1 MELGL
6 SILFETFT
14 DFPSSNQ
21 SKKNLYYTFLY
32 LIPMNYEVKDFQKD
46 VIEKSF
52 DKPVLVDFWA
62 EWCGPC
68 KMIGPILEKLAEENK
83 DNWELVKVDT
93 DQNQEIAIRYGVRG
107 IPNVK
112 LFRNGEVINEFTGA
126 LPEQAI
132 KDWLKKSIP
141 SKFAD
146 QIEHAKIYLK
156 NGDVDTAK
164 AILEDVHKGDINNS
178 EVKVLLAKILL
189 FEDQKEALR
198 LIQNVDGNLNNIE
211 LAEAIHTLAELLNR
225 DSKSFPDSE
234 LKEKYISAIEDIRIK
249 NFDSALTKLIEIIR
263 SNRMY
268 DDDSARKVCIALF
281 KYLGEEN
288 EITLKHR
295 RDFGRALY
303 V

>member
-1 MELGL
+1 M
-6 SILFETFT
+6 T
-14 DFPSSNQ
+14 
-21 SKKNLYYTFLY
+21 
-32 LIPMNYEVKDFQKD
+32 YEVKDFQKD
-46 VIEKSF
+46 VIDKSF

-83 DNWELVKVDT
+83 ENWQLAKVDT
-93 DQNQEIAIRYGVRG
+93 DKNQEIAMRYGVRG

-126 LPEQAI
+126 LPEPAI
-132 KDWLKKSIP
+132 KDWLKKSMP

-146 QIEHAKIYLK
+146 RIEQAKVLLN
-156 NGDVDTAK
+156 NGNITDAK
-164 AILEDVHKGDINNS
+164 FILEDIHSGDVNNS

-211 LAEAIHTLAELLNR
+211 LADAIGTLAELLNR
-225 DSKSFPDSE
+225 ELKSFPDSE
-234 LKEKYISAIEDIRIK
+234 VKEKYLSALESIRK
-249 NFDSALTKLIEIIR
+249 KDLDTALTKFIYVIR
-263 SNRMY
+263 TDRSY
-268 DDDSARKVCIALF
+268 DDDGARKACIAIF
-281 KYLGEEN
+281 KYLGEDN
-288 EITLKHR
+288 DITLKHR
-295 RDFGRALY
+295 RDFGSALY

>member
-1 MELGL
+1 M
-6 SILFETFT
+6 
-14 DFPSSNQ
+14 P
-21 SKKNLYYTFLY
+21 
-32 LIPMNYEVKDFQKD
+32 EVKDFQKD

-52 DKPVLVDFWA
+52 EKPVLVDFWA

-83 DNWELVKVDT
+83 QDWELAKVDT
-93 DQNQEIAIRYGVRG
+93 DKNQEIATKYGVRG

-132 KDWLKKSIP
+132 KEWLKKSVP

-146 QIEHAKIYLK
+146 QIEHVKIYLK

-164 AILEDVHKGDINNS
+164 VILEDVHKGDINNT

-189 FEDQKEALR
+189 FDTPEEAKR
-198 LIQNVDGNLNNIE
+198 LVQNLDGE
-211 LAEAIHTLAELLNR
+211 LGNMEQAEAINTLVEILTR
-225 DSKSFPDSE
+225 DANSFQNSKV
-234 LKEKYISAIEDIRIK
+234 KENYLSAIRNIK
-249 NFDSALTKLIEIIR
+249 EQDFDSALNKFIEIIR
-263 SNRMY
+263 EDRTY
-268 DDDSARKVCIALF
+268 DDDGSRKACIAIF
-281 KYLGEEN
+281 KFLGEEN

>member
-1 MELGL
+1 M
-6 SILFETFT
+6 
-14 DFPSSNQ
+14 
-21 SKKNLYYTFLY
+21 KH
-32 LIPMNYEVKDFQKD
+32 EVKDFQKD

-68 KMIGPILEKLAEENK
+68 KMIGPVLEKLAEENK
-83 DNWELVKVDT
+83 EDWELVKVDT
-93 DQNQEIAIRYGVRG
+93 DNNQQIAMQYGIRG

-112 LFRNGEVINEFTGA
+112 LFRNGKVINEFTGA

-141 SKFAD
+141 SKFAE

-156 NGDVDTAK
+156 NGDINTAK
-164 AILEDVHKGDINNS
+164 TILEDVHKGDINNS

-198 LIQNVDGNLNNIE
+198 LTQNVDGNPSNIE
-211 LAEAIHTLAELLNR
+211 LAESIHTIADLLNR
-225 DSKSFPDSE
+225 DESSIAESE
-234 LKEKYISAIEDIRIK
+234 VKQKYLSAILDIKQK
-249 NFDSALTKLIEIIR
+249 NFDSALEKFIEIIR
-263 SNRMY
+263 TDRSY
-268 DDDSARKVCIALF
+268 DDDGARKVCIAIF
-281 KYLGEEN
+281 KYLGEEHQ
-288 EITLKHR
+288 ITLKHR
-295 RDFGRALY
+295 RDFGSALY